1 MTEAQQ
7 KQKVATTKGDAMMMK
22 KSVDSIVGGIRK
34 VVNQLNALAEQK
46 ATEVVEISDKVV
58 VMEQSAEEA
67 RTERDRASR
76 IARKLE
82 EILD

>member
-7 KQKVATTKGDAMMMK
+7 KLKVATTKGDDMLMK

-34 VVNQLNALAEQK
+34 VVNQLNALTEQK
-46 ATEVVEISDKVV
+46 ATEVVELSDKAAGL
-58 VMEQSAEEA
+58 ERDAAAA
-67 RTERDRASR
+67 REERDRAMR

-82 EILD
+82 EILE